1 METVSPLTNVIMWTL
16 YVLLILFEIG
26 LCIRVYLFLG
36 SLFRKVG
43 YWFTNLPEAKDGG
56 SGNHQK

>member
-1 METVSPLTNVIMWTL
+1 MWSL

-36 SLFRKVG
+36 SMFRKVG